1 MAKFQKAS
9 VLEIKASSVSHGKE
23 PRNKNTIKTH
33 RDKQGVRNEE
43 GKQKRK
49 RNERVTLTVG
59 DWWKIRAQ
67 SMLNKRKAEHR
78 VECGQNWCQK
88 ELCQKGSPMKA
99 MPFFKR
105 SSGSLGFS
113 EAWPQPAHTAYKRT
127 HYNSLLKF
135 ILKKQNK
142 TRLDLLGEVQ

>member
-23 PRNKNTIKTH
+23 PRNKNTIKMH

-78 VECGQNWCQK
+78 VECGQNWWRETERTVSERLTHEGDTIFQQEFWELGILRSMAPAGPHCLQK
-88 ELCQKGSPMKA
+88 NTLWFTLKI
-99 MPFFKR
+99 
-105 SSGSLGFS
+105 
-113 EAWPQPAHTAYKRT
+113 HT
-127 HYNSLLKF
+127 
-135 ILKKQNK
+135 
-142 TRLDLLGEVQ
+142 